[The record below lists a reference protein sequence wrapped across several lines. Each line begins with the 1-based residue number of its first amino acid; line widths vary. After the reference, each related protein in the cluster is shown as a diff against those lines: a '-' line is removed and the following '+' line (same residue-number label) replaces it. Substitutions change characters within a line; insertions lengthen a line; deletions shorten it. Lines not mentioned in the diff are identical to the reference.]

1 MLVTGSELVAKAL
14 LRQGVEEMFFLMGGP
29 MLFVEKSCIAAGI
42 RSIDVRHEQAA
53 AMMAHAYSRVRNRPG
68 VCMACSG
75 PGALNLGTGLANAL
89 VDCAPLVAF
98 GGSSPVAQY
107 GTGAFQEIDQ
117 VAAMRPLV
125 KWAER
130 VYEPGRI
137 PELVDTAFRQAVS
150 GKPGPVY
157 LDLPGDVLYA
167 GVEEEEVPWPA
178 PLDGRSRPPGDPDLV
193 ARAVDRL
200 AAAERPIVVS
210 GSGVLWSDAA
220 AELQAWIEAT
230 GIPFYTTP
238 QGRGVVPED
247 HAYCYPNARSLAFRE
262 ADVVMVVGSRLNYV
276 LGFGRPPRFSA
287 SAKMIRIDI
296 DAAELGA
303 GAPPE
308 LGIAGDAGAV
318 LGQLLAAAAGRI
330 VPERFETWRARLAAA
345 DAEKQ
350 AAQETVMGS
359 AQIPIHPLRL
369 CREVRD
375 FLERDAVLVVDGQ
388 DILNF
393 GRQSIPSYVPRH
405 RLNSG
410 PFGTMG
416 VGLPYA
422 IGAKV
427 AKPDAQVVVLHGD
440 GSFGINAMELDTAA
454 RHGIGVVVVISL
466 NGGWTAD
473 PERFKPGRDL
483 GYTRFDEIG
492 RALGC
497 HAEYVENPEDIGP
510 ALVRAGA
517 AAAAGTPALVNVLT
531 DWRAKA
537 QTAKFA
543 TYAT

>member
-1 MLVTGSELVAKAL
+1 
-14 LRQGVEEMFFLMGGP
+14 
-29 MLFVEKSCIAAGI
+29 
-42 RSIDVRHEQAA
+42 
-53 AMMAHAYSRVRNRPG
+53 
-68 VCMACSG
+68 
-75 PGALNLGTGLANAL
+75 
-89 VDCAPLVAF
+89 
-98 GGSSPVAQY
+98 
-107 GTGAFQEIDQ
+107 
-117 VAAMRPLV
+117 
-125 KWAER
+125 
-130 VYEPGRI
+130 
-137 PELVDTAFRQAVS
+137 
-150 GKPGPVY
+150 VY

-167 GVEEEEVPWPA
+167 GVEEEQVPWPA
-178 PLDGRSRPPGDPDLV
+178 PVDGHGRPPGDPDLV
-193 ARAVDRL
+193 ARAVDML
-200 AAAERPIVVS
+200 ATAERPIVVS

-220 AELQAWIEAT
+220 AGLQAWIEAT
-230 GIPFYTTP
+230 GMPFYTTP

-303 GAPPE
+303 GAPLE

-318 LGQLLAAAAGRI
+318 LGQFLAAAGDRI
-330 VPERFETWRARLAAA
+330 VPERFEAWRGRLAAMH
-345 DAEKQ
+345 AEKQ
-350 AAQETVMGS
+350 AAQETAMGC
-359 AQIPIHPLRL
+359 ARIPIHPLRL

-473 PERFKPGRDL
+473 PERLKPGRDL

-492 RALGC
+492 RTLGC
-497 HAEYVENPEDIGP
+497 HAEYVENPDDIGP

-517 AAAAGTPALVNVLT
+517 AAATGTPALVNVLT